1 MAGADE
7 SEGML
12 KPADSP
18 TDILAPVFANTN
30 LSLLDMV
37 KLQARCAFL
46 YSKPF
51 GTS

>member
-7 SEGML
+7 FKDML

-18 TDILAPVFANTN
+18 TDILVPVFVNTN

-37 KLQARCAFL
+37 KLQAQVLALRN
-46 YSKPF
+46 
-51 GTS
+51 